1 MFNFDKSS
9 ITLLSVVVC
18 LLVCFYLYRENQK
31 NKTEF
36 STFAVKVASQL
47 SNRERVPVN
56 DEKKPVVPTPPIKKA
71 KIVSTQKEE
80 SDGEESD

>member
-1 MFNFDKSS
+1 MFNFDKNS

-31 NKTEF
+31 NKSEF

-47 SNRERVPVN
+47 SNRDRAPVN

-71 KIVSTQKEE
+71 TVVAPKKEE
-80 SDGEESD
+80 SDDEESD